1 MSVPD
6 EHKRH
11 APKKLYFSIFVVS
24 TSRARGTGGLDVT
37 GEIAEKKISEKGHVI
52 KRKEIIPDDIN
63 AIRSSL
69 LESVRDSDVII
80 FCGGTGIHPT
90 DITPEAI
97 KPLLDK
103 EIPGFGE
110 LFRWISY
117 SQIGSAAIASR
128 ALAGVYSSSLVFALP
143 GSPDGVELAL
153 EKLIL
158 PEAPHL
164 VWLVRRGAI
173 HK

>member
-1 MSVPD
+1 MSVPNK
-6 EHKRH
+6 HKQH
-11 APKKLYFSIFVVS
+11 APKKLYFSIFIVS
-24 TSRARGTGGLDVT
+24 SSRARGTGGLDVT
-37 GEIAEKKISEKGHVI
+37 GEIAGKKISEKGHIVR
-52 KRKEIIPDDIN
+52 RKEIIPDDMT

-80 FCGGTGIHPT
+80 FCGGTGVHPN

-117 SQIGSAAIASR
+117 SRIGSAAVASR
-128 ALAGVYSSSLVFALP
+128 ALAGVYSNSLVFALP

-164 VWLVRRGAI
+164 VWLARGNAI